1 MGYRSDVAICIYGPK
16 DKMIA
21 LVAAA
26 RIQGCMPVN
35 AFSGYTNV
43 PGSFTLEGRAGLHM
57 FDYDDNK
64 RMIHA
69 YYEEVKWYDGYEDV
83 DTWTEFLRKAAAAEL
98 STEFIRI
105 GENYEDIDAE
115 QYGECQ
121 YYLGVH
127 RSMQID
133 IPEETSVNT

>member
-16 DKMIA
+16 DKMTA

-26 RIQGCMPVN
+26 RIQGCMPDSDLPYSNGFHV
-35 AFSGYTNV
+35 FD
-43 PGSFTLEGRAGLHM
+43 LEDSKL
-57 FDYDDNK
+57 
-64 RMIHA
+64 MIHA
-69 YYEEVKWYDGYEDV
+69 YYEGVKWYDGYPEV
-83 DTWTEFLRKAAAAEL
+83 DTWTEFLKKATGSEL

-133 IPEETSVNT
+133 IPEHLLTRKQRSQNARL